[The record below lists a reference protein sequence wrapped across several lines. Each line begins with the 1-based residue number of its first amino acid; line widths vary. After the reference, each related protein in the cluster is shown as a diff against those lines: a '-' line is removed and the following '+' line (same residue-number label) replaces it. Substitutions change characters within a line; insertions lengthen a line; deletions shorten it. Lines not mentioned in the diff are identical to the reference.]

1 MPVRFH
7 TDGPLGIITL
17 ASPGRRNALSRD
29 IVGGVLDHL
38 RSPEAAAA
46 NAIVIAA
53 EGGAF
58 CAGAD
63 IGDLLNA
70 GWIDGERDG
79 PDPIDLFEAIGQES
93 RIVIAAV
100 DGMAL
105 GGGFELSL
113 SCDLVVASDQA
124 TFALPEAG
132 LGVIPNTGLFRMPHL
147 TSARVALELAATGRR
162 LTATEAAA
170 LHLVNLVVP
179 AGTALDAAKAMAAN
193 IVGRAPPGALA
204 AIKRGLREAA
214 PVDWQTVRRALQ
226 RTSRAEWQE
235 GLGAFAERRRPD
247 YSQFWSSDAHR
258 RSVQDF

>member
-17 ASPGRRNALSRD
+17 ASPERRNALSRD
-29 IVGGVLDHL
+29 IVGGVLGHL
-38 RSPEAAAA
+38 RSPEAAASR
-46 NAIVIAA
+46 AIVIAA

-70 GWIDGERDG
+70 GWIDGDRDG
-79 PDPIDLFEAIGQES
+79 PDPIDLFEAIGSDS
-93 RIVIAAV
+93 RIVVAAV

-132 LGVIPNTGLFRMPHL
+132 LGVVPNTGLFRIPQMAG
-147 TSARVALELAATGRR
+147 ARLALELAATGRR
-162 LTATEAAA
+162 LTATEAAGYN
-170 LHLVNLVVP
+170 LVNAVVP

-193 IVGRAPPGALA
+193 IIGRAPPGALA

-214 PVDWQTVRRALQ
+214 PVEWQAVRRALQ
-226 RTSRAEWQE
+226 HTSRAEWQE
-235 GLGAFAERRRPD
+235 GLGAFSERRKPD
-247 YSQFWSSDAHR
+247 YNQFWGSDAHR
-258 RSVQDF
+258 RSIQDI